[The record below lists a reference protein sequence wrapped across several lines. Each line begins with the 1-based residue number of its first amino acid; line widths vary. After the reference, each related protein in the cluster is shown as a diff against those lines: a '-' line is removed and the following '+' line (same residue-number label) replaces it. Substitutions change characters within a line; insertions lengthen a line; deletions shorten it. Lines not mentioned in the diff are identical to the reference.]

1 MSFTSKSGK
10 FNIMDTKA
18 IDDNS
23 EHVSKPVHQFYFVK
37 LWPTEPDS
45 ISKIKK
51 EENLVKKMNQDIGEI
66 SEKITEKM
74 V

>member
-1 MSFTSKSGK
+1 MENKETTSPS
-10 FNIMDTKA
+10 KA

-37 LWPTEPDS
+37 LWPTDPDS